1 MVAVAILGSGLNTLV
16 GASAG
21 AATEADRAER
31 GILIV
36 LSALRVGAVLQLAV
50 VILFLVRDS
59 SVPWTVVALA
69 IGVIVFSAA
78 YVGTSLR
85 RGNMLSTRW
94 GLADVL
100 TGSIALVILSLT
112 MPPPLHIGTWLDWA
126 PGYLAPVAGSVPAW
140 LKSTRGSLLTGAAI
154 GVLYM
159 ACTLPGNE
167 GQFLTVLI
175 NGSAYP
181 LFSLSGALFAK
192 YTRRLAANSDQ
203 NRRRAEE
210 SREEAIKATAALE
223 LARYS
228 FHVHNATGLLEA
240 FAKET
245 LDPTLASSL
254 RRQAAQEANR
264 LRYEVLRGH
273 QGEEVSGGPVR
284 LEAVIWDATAGF
296 GHLPLE
302 FSLALGR
309 NVPLQPRHAL
319 ALKAAM
325 VALLYNVQ
333 LHAQATTVT
342 IHADQGDDRWEV
354 TVNDDGVGF
363 DPRPEC
369 FGFGL
374 RTQVTESLERNQ
386 LKVTITSHKGEGTC
400 TTISGPPAR

>member
-1 MVAVAILGSGLNTLV
+1 MVAVATPGSGLSVLV
-16 GASAG
+16 GAKAG
-21 AATEADRAER
+21 AVTEADRAER

-36 LSALRVGAVLQLAV
+36 LSALRVGAVLQLAI
-50 VILFLVRDS
+50 VIPFLLQDP
-59 SVPWTVVALA
+59 SVPGTVVALA
-69 IGVIVFSAA
+69 LSVISFSAA

-85 RGNMLSTRW
+85 RGNMCSKGW
-94 GLADVL
+94 GVADVL
-100 TGSIALVILSLT
+100 VGSAALVVLSLT
-112 MPPPLHIGTWLDWA
+112 MPPPLHIGSWLDWA
-126 PGYLAPVAGSVPAW
+126 PGYLAPVAGCVPAW

-175 NGSAYP
+175 NGSTYP
-181 LFSLSGALFAK
+181 LFALSGALFAK
-192 YTRRLAANSDQ
+192 YTRRLAANSDE

-210 SREEAIKATAALE
+210 SQQEAIKATAELE

-240 FAKET
+240 FAKES
-245 LDPTLASSL
+245 LDPTLAPSL

-264 LRYEVLRGH
+264 LRYEVLRGY
-273 QGEEVSGGPVR
+273 QGEVVSGAPVR
-284 LEAVIWDATAGF
+284 LETVIWDATAGF

-309 NVPLQPRHAL
+309 NAPLHRRQAL
-319 ALKAAM
+319 ALKAAL

-333 LHAQATTVT
+333 LHSQATTVT

-354 TVNDDGVGF
+354 TVSDDGVGF
-363 DPRPEC
+363 DPRPER

-374 RTQVTESLERNQ
+374 RTQVTESLEQNQ
-386 LKVTITSHKGEGTC
+386 LNVTIASHIGEGTC
-400 TTISGPPAR
+400 TTISGALVS